1 LSISPPISPTTLAAL
16 REVIAAELDRPV
28 PEAVQSLATRLRGR
42 WGEAV
47 QAVLF
52 YGSCLRNG
60 RIRGELVDLYL
71 LVDRYRN
78 AHRHLLA
85 RLANRL
91 LPPNVYFYHADLPVP
106 EGPVRCKYA
115 VVRLSHFLELVSPRT
130 DNPYFWARFAQPVG
144 LAWYADDMVRARI
157 EQALVQAVVTL
168 YRAVR
173 PLVPAGTSAREFWIE
188 ALRCT
193 YASELR
199 PEKPHRARELVE
211 RWPERYERLFH
222 LLEAEP
228 GLAAG
233 SESPQAARRAWRW
246 RILVGKLLSVARL
259 SKAAFTFRGG
269 PDYIAWKIERHAGVR
284 VSLSPFQRRHP
295 LIGALPLVLRLYRTR
310 AIR

>member
-1 LSISPPISPTTLAAL
+1 MSISPPLSSATLAAL
-16 REVIAAELDRPV
+16 REVVAAELDREV
-28 PEAVQSLATRLRGR
+28 PEAVRGLAARLRAR

-52 YGSCLRNG
+52 YGSCLRSG
-60 RIRGELVDLYL
+60 RIHGELVDLYL

-78 AHRHLLA
+78 AHRRPLA

-91 LPPNVYFYHADLPVP
+91 LPPNVYYADLPTP
-106 EGPVRCKYA
+106 EGHVRGKYA

-144 LAWYADDMVRARI
+144 LAWCAGETVRARI

-173 PLVPAGTSAREFWIE
+173 PLVPAGTCAREFWVE
-188 ALRCT
+188 ALRRT

-211 RWPERYERLFH
+211 RWPDRYERLFR

-228 GLAAG
+228 GLVTEG
-233 SESPQAARRAWRW
+233 PKAARWAWRR
-246 RILVGKLLSVARL
+246 RILLGKLLSVARL

-269 PDYIAWKIERHAGVR
+269 ADYIAWKIERHAGVR
-284 VSLSPFQRRHP
+284 VSLTPFQRRHP